1 MRLHNRSPRMSV
13 DPSPA
18 VVLALGGLV
27 GVVAIGLSVLAY
39 HEFRDSNYR
48 RMLLPVLAATVVFT
62 VSHGLLYFWP
72 QHPPIV
78 NALEPLSYTVLALG
92 VFRLVA
98 LHPDIAVVVRGDRR

>member
-1 MRLHNRSPRMSV
+1 MSV

-27 GVVAIGLSVLAY
+27 GVVAIGLAVLAY
-39 HEFRDSNYR
+39 HDFRESNYR
-48 RMLLPVLAATVVFT
+48 RMLLPVIAATVVFT
-62 VSHGLLYFWP
+62 VSHGLLYLWP

-98 LHPDIAVVVRGDRR
+98 LHPEITVIAPGDHR

>member
-1 MRLHNRSPRMSV
+1 MSV
-13 DPSPA
+13 DPSQQ

-27 GVVAIGLSVLAY
+27 GVVTIGLAVLAY
-39 HEFRDSNYR
+39 QEFNDSNYR
-48 RMLLPVLAATVVFT
+48 RMLLPMIATAVLFT
-62 VSHGLLYFWP
+62 FAHGLLYFWP

-98 LHPDIAVVVRGDRR
+98 LHPEITVITRGDHR

>member
-1 MRLHNRSPRMSV
+1 MSV

-27 GVVAIGLSVLAY
+27 GVITIGLAVLAY
-39 HEFRDSNYR
+39 QDFKDSHYR
-48 RMLLPVLAATVVFT
+48 RMLLPVIVATVFFT
-62 VSHGLLYFWP
+62 LAHGLLYFWP
-72 QHPPIV
+72 QHPPFV

-98 LHPDIAVVVRGDRR
+98 LHPDITVIARGDHR